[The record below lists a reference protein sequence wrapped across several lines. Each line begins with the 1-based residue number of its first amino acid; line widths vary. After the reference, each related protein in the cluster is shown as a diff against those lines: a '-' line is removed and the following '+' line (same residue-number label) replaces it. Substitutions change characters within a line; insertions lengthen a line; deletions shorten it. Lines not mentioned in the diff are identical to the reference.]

1 MLRVCLATY
10 EAARYERVHQQM
22 IAEGLLAALPTRPF
36 PRRSR
41 IFHPE
46 EIPGPPCRRRFGR
59 SGGNARL
66 CGHERLV
73 KRYVAEVGSAWVR
86 RLLAHPAQYVIY
98 TAALSQVEVIS
109 ALRRGAGRSL
119 EVTQAERLAHRV
131 TIHFAQRYQ
140 VIALTQAIVDQACVG
155 LQAHPLRA
163 ADAIHLAC
171 ALTIRRITQEQ
182 GLPPPSFVVADTALR
197 AAATAE
203 GFVVDNPLQH
213 P

>member
-1 MLRVCLATY
+1 MSRWSSPGSPSPRSFWKTGVN
-10 EAARYERVHQQM
+10 ARPLCGYER
-22 IAEGLLAALPTRPF
+22 
-36 PRRSR
+36 
-41 IFHPE
+41 
-46 EIPGPPCRRRFGR
+46 PGQTLRGR
-59 SGGNARL
+59 S
-66 CGHERLV
+66 
-73 KRYVAEVGSAWVR
+73 

-98 TAALSQVEVIS
+98 TSALSQVEVIS
-109 ALRRGAGRSL
+109 ALQRRVREGSL
-119 EVTQAERLAHRV
+119 AETQAQRLAHRV
-131 TIHFAQRYQ
+131 TVHFAQRYQ
-140 VIALTQAIVDQACVG
+140 VVALTQAVVDQACVG

-163 ADAIHLAC
+163 ADAVHLAC

>member
-1 MLRVCLATY
+1 MPAYVDTSA
-10 EAARYERVHQQM
+10 
-22 IAEGLLAALPTRPF
+22 
-36 PRRSR
+36 
-41 IFHPE
+41 
-46 EIPGPPCRRRFGR
+46 
-59 SGGNARL
+59 
-66 CGHERLV
+66 LV

-98 TAALSQVEVIS
+98 RRAVPGRSHQRAATP
-109 ALRRGAGRSL
+109 GAGRSL
-119 EVTQAERLAHRV
+119 EVTQAEQLAHRV

>member
-1 MLRVCLATY
+1 MPAYVDTSA
-10 EAARYERVHQQM
+10 
-22 IAEGLLAALPTRPF
+22 
-36 PRRSR
+36 
-41 IFHPE
+41 
-46 EIPGPPCRRRFGR
+46 
-59 SGGNARL
+59 
-66 CGHERLV
+66 LV

-109 ALRRGAGRSL
+109 ALQRRVRDGSL
-119 EVTQAERLAHRV
+119 EVTQAQRLAQRV
-131 TIHFAQRYQ
+131 TVHFAQRYQ
-140 VIALTQAIVDQACVG
+140 VVALTQAVVDQACEG
-155 LQAHPLRA
+155 LQGHPLRA

-182 GLPPPSFVVADTALR
+182 GLPAPSFVVADTALR

-203 GFVVDNPLQH
+203 GFDVDNPLQH

>member
-1 MLRVCLATY
+1 MWTRAHWSNATWPKS
-10 EAARYERVHQQM
+10 AR
-22 IAEGLLAALPTRPF
+22 
-36 PRRSR
+36 
-41 IFHPE
+41 
-46 EIPGPPCRRRFGR
+46 PG
-59 SGGNARL
+59 
-66 CGHERLV
+66 CG
-73 KRYVAEVGSAWVR
+73 

-109 ALRRGAGRSL
+109 ALQRRVRDGSL
-119 EVTQAERLAHRV
+119 EVTQAQRLAHRV

-197 AAATAE
+197 AAATRRRVRGGQSAAA
-203 GFVVDNPLQH
+203 PLSLARGGMRH
-213 P
+213 SA